1 MKEPLVKVAFLVS
14 LFIYNLKFTLF
25 FYIVFYMSSVTPF
38 WFLILISI
46 VILYIVISISLY
58 YLQDYALFKPE
69 TLPEDFQFHYEN
81 QETKEY
87 NLTTRDGAIIN
98 GLRFFPKVESK
109 GIVLYLKGNSKSIKG
124 WGKFAV
130 DFTRHG
136 YNVLMVDYRGFGKS
150 TGRRSQ
156 KNIKRDLQVVYNKI
170 KEQTTEDRIVLYGRS
185 LGSGFATKL
194 ASTNNPKMLILDA
207 PYYSLTKVTR
217 RYMPFMPLS
226 VLIKYPLPTYKWLK
240 YVQCPIHIIHGTNDK
255 LIPYKSSLKLSKI
268 NPELTKLHTV
278 IGGGHKNLNNFE
290 SYHKMLDDI
299 LNYEPKS
306 IDLSTTS
313 INVIHAS
320 KKNKTKA

>member
-1 MKEPLVKVAFLVS
+1 
-14 LFIYNLKFTLF
+14 
-25 FYIVFYMSSVTPF
+25 MSSTMPF
-38 WFLILISI
+38 WFTLIISI
-46 VILYIVISISLY
+46 VILYIIISVALY

-69 TLPEDFQFHYEN
+69 KLPEDFQFYYDN

-98 GLRFFPKVESK
+98 GLRFMPKGESK

-170 KEQTTEDRIVLYGRS
+170 KEQTTEDRIILYGRS

-194 ASTNNPKMLILDA
+194 ASTNNPKMLVLDA
-207 PYYSLTKVTR
+207 PYYSLTKVTA

-226 VLIKYPLPTYKWLK
+226 LLIKYPLPTYKWLK

-268 NPELTKLHTV
+268 NPKLTKLHTV

-290 SYHKMLDDI
+290 AYHNMLDDI
-299 LNYEPKS
+299 LNSEPKS
-306 IDLSTTS
+306 LDLSTTS
-313 INVIHAS
+313 INVIHSS
-320 KKNKTKA
+320 KKNKA

>member
-1 MKEPLVKVAFLVS
+1 MP
-14 LFIYNLKFTLF
+14 YWFT
-25 FYIVFYMSSVTPF
+25 
-38 WFLILISI
+38 ILITI
-46 VILYIVISISLY
+46 VIIYIVISIALY

-69 TLPEDFQFHYEN
+69 KLPEDFQFYYDN

-98 GLRFFPKVESK
+98 GLRFYPKGESK

-156 KNIKRDLQVVYNKI
+156 KNIKRDMQVVYNKI
-170 KEQTTEDRIVLYGRS
+170 LEQTTEDRIILYGRS

-194 ASTNNPKMLILDA
+194 ASTNNPKMLVLDA
-207 PYYSLTKVTR
+207 PYYSLTKVTAR
-217 RYMPFMPLS
+217 FMPFMPLS

-268 NPELTKLHTV
+268 NPKLTKLHSV

-290 SYHKMLDDI
+290 AYHSMLDDI
-299 LNYEPKS
+299 LNSEPKS

-313 INVIHAS
+313 INVIHSS
-320 KKNKTKA
+320 KKNKTQA